1 MKLFVLVGGVV
12 EEVKGARG
20 GIYCSG
26 EWEMPLEFEIIT
38 RLCLLPQS

>member
-20 GIYCSG
+20 GIYG
-26 EWEMPLEFEIIT
+26 WREWEMPVEFEIIT
-38 RLCLLPQS
+38 RLWLLPQS